1 MCVILGITQNNLV
14 LLVAIRSMGSTG
26 SILVAQEKLLESVLV
41 VLAQPPAGKDKE
53 RLRVLVLHKASSP
66 HEHNRLMLKM
76 QTLKSKKS
84 S

>member
-53 RLRVLVLHKASSP
+53 RLRVLVLHKASSH
-66 HEHNRLMLKM
+66 HEHNRLILKM
-76 QTLKSKKS
+76 QILKSKKS